1 MTGIEKLL
9 EFSNEL
15 TSPNY
20 GAALVFELRKDKR
33 NDEYFIKVLK
43 KNSIYPGVTKFN
55 QIKIKGLFLKHLY
68 KAAAPTQ
75 ESLQDEKYL

>member
-68 KAAAPTQ
+68 GKTGL
-75 ESLQDEKYL
+75 SSHKI